1 MKIKNTK
8 NFIDFCNEIGLKTFF
23 SDIPVKKFNYN
34 INNNALREKNH
45 TNFPNDNQ
53 NKQKLLKNLKE
64 RVEKL
69 DCNLKKHQQILF
81 LETGT

>member
-34 INNNALREKNH
+34 INNNALRKKIIQIFLMIIKINKNY
-45 TNFPNDNQ
+45 
-53 NKQKLLKNLKE
+53 
-64 RVEKL
+64 
-69 DCNLKKHQQILF
+69 
-81 LETGT
+81 